1 MRNNFYS
8 EPIAQMSLVNHTS
21 FIKISGKQR
30 WSYFLSSHSGASC
43 DPKLYLFGRSYA
55 ALISEKRNRPRS
67 VRRLRLSFRTMFG
80 LELGSVRPPL
90 NFLLGRCYY
99 FCVISAKRSL
109 HKAIRRDCR
118 GAASFRATA
127 ATSLE
132 SGGSARAILHNGRN
146 INHGKNNKSVR
157 EKSS

>member
-1 MRNNFYS
+1 MKICCPKMRNNFYS

-67 VRRLRLSFRTMFG
+67 VVVPHDVRFRIRECPSPVEFFVGALLLFLRNFSKAEFAQSHPERL
-80 LELGSVRPPL
+80 P
-90 NFLLGRCYY
+90 
-99 FCVISAKRSL
+99 
-109 HKAIRRDCR
+109 
-118 GAASFRATA
+118 
-127 ATSLE
+127 
-132 SGGSARAILHNGRN
+132 GGSELSGYRSDLLRKRRKCARHPPQWQK
-146 INHGKNNKSVR
+146 HKSR
-157 EKSS
+157 EK